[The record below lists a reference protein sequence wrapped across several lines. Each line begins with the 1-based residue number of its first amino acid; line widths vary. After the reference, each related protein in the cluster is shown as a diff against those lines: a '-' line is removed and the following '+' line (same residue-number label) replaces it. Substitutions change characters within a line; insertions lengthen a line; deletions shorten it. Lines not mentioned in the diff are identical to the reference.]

1 MAALL
6 TALGNEVAATV
17 LRRNPSYLPDQTLHV
32 IDQLLDAV
40 SSEVRGAA
48 YMAADL
54 PAPSQNDEGTEL
66 TNEQF
71 NDLTMRIINVATK
84 NNTRVGDALTGTAKA
99 LGGLIGVL
107 AERPG
112 V

>member
-1 MAALL
+1 
-6 TALGNEVAATV
+6 
-17 LRRNPSYLPDQTLHV
+17 
-32 IDQLLDAV
+32 
-40 SSEVRGAA
+40 
-48 YMAADL
+48 MAADL

-99 LGGLIGVL
+99 LGGLIGIL

-112 V
+112 VSADELIDFSQNAVAEFTQDALKFRQNQKR